1 MKQEQYAFGIDIGGT
16 NTKIGFF
23 DQEGSLLAYKSTS
36 TLKEIPAAEFIEQLA
51 EISFELISSELKI
64 TRDDKRIIGVGAGA
78 PMANYYTG
86 NISEAPNLGWKNV
99 PLKALFEEHFGMP
112 AVVENDANLAAVGEK
127 KWGSG
132 KNYSDFVLITL
143 GTGVGGGLILN
154 NRLYRGYG
162 ALGGE
167 AGHIIIP
174 HEKQRLC
181 SCGGMNHLESYLSAK
196 GIKQTI
202 QELTGEQW
210 TIEKLGILFNE
221 KNHRAE
227 TIIQTI
233 ADELVSGLC
242 SMASL
247 LGPQAFIIGGG
258 VSKLGEAFNE
268 VIEKKFNDRVH
279 FSLKGKVKFISA
291 TLSAEKGA
299 VNGGAAHIFDE
310 VNHGG
315 ARRVGTGSRE
325 QRN

>member
-1 MKQEQYAFGIDIGGT
+1 MNQEQFAFGIDIGGT

-23 DQEGSLLAYKSTS
+23 DQDGNLLAYKSTP
-36 TLKEIPAAEFIEQLA
+36 TIKEISAAEFIEQLA
-51 EISFELISSELKI
+51 QESFDLISSELQMKQ
-64 TRDDKRIIGVGAGA
+64 DDKRIIGVGAGA

-86 NISEAPNLGWKNV
+86 MISEAPNLGWKNI
-99 PLKALFEEHFGMP
+99 PLQKLFEEHFGMA
-112 AVVENDANLAAVGEK
+112 AVIENDANLAAVGEK
-127 KWGSG
+127 KWGAG
-132 KNYSDFVLITL
+132 KDLTDFVLITL

-154 NRLYRGYG
+154 SRLYRGFD

-167 AGHIIIP
+167 AGHVIIP

-202 QELTGEQW
+202 TELTGEQW
-210 TIEKLGILFNE
+210 SIEKLGILFKE

-227 TIIQTI
+227 TIINTI
-233 ADELVSGLC
+233 ADELVNGLS
-242 SMASL
+242 SMACL

-258 VSKLGEAFNE
+258 VSKLGSSFNA
-268 VIEKKFNDRVH
+268 VIEKKLNDRVH
-279 FSLKGKVKFISA
+279 VSLKGKIKIISA

-299 VNGGAAHIFDE
+299 INGGAAHIFDE
-310 VNHGG
+310 VNH
-315 ARRVGTGSRE
+315 ASSRRVGSGSRE